1 MSGFPVVSEPTR
13 GESGARGFFSF
24 FERLWRLSP
33 TENTHIAWLHLYIQ
47 NKFKSREFG
56 LCVRETDSCNK
67 QKVAHNVI
75 HMHAAS
81 PRLNW
86 RWCICNLIQ
95 HPFMNQLIHCQ
106 VAVVVGPALLT
117 LGVVERGATWRNGA
131 ERGDLSSLVR
141 RSERFDPA

>member
-1 MSGFPVVSEPTR
+1 MASITHRKYPYSVVASV
-13 GESGARGFFSF
+13 
-24 FERLWRLSP
+24 
-33 TENTHIAWLHLYIQ
+33 YQ

-56 LCVRETDSCNK
+56 LCIRETDSCNK

-81 PRLNW
+81 PRQNW

-106 VAVVVGPALLT
+106 VAVVVGP
-117 LGVVERGATWRNGA
+117 V
-131 ERGDLSSLVR
+131 LSVR
-141 RSERFDPA
+141 SQPHPIGLAIYFYRVHV